1 MRSLLS
7 KLSMIAALAVGTAAQ
22 AEEAVVNLEKAEKS
36 VAVTIGGK
44 EFTTYLFDKGQTKP
58 YFSPVRAADGTIITR
73 AIGTGEDHP
82 HHKGI
87 WLSIDEVNEIKFWA
101 EKGKIENASV
111 EVTQASGNPAK
122 LKVVNHWLGDDGKPL
137 LVENTDIS
145 IFANRTLIYD
155 IKFTAGEHPVKFDD
169 TKEGLFGIRVAN
181 TLREKEGGQVTNA
194 EGLKTTKECWGQE
207 SKWVDYYGKV
217 DGKTFGVALFDSP
230 LNFRKSR
237 YHVRDYGLF
246 TVSPFGQSAYTNGK
260 LPADPY
266 TIDSGK
272 TLRLRYGLYVH
283 DGDTQQG
290 KVAEA
295 YDAFVKHSN

>member
-1 MRSLLS
+1 MKSLWTL
-7 KLSMIAALAVGTAAQ
+7 IAALAVGTAAQ
-22 AEEAVVNLEKAEKS
+22 AEEVKLEKKDNS

-44 EFTTYLFDKGQTKP
+44 EFTTYLFDKAQPKP
-58 YFSPVRAADGTIITR
+58 YFWPVRAADGTIITR
-73 AIGTGEDHP
+73 PINTGEDHP

-87 WLSIDEVNEIKFWA
+87 WLSIDEVNGIKFWA

-111 EVTQASGNPAK
+111 EVTQSSGNPAK
-122 LKVVNHWLGDDGKPL
+122 LRVVNHWLGDDGKPL
-137 LVENTDIS
+137 LVESTEIS
-145 IFANRTLIYD
+145 IFANRTLSYD
-155 IKFTAGEHPVKFDD
+155 IKLTAGDQPVKFDD
-169 TKEGLFGIRVAN
+169 TKEGMFGIRVAN

-194 EGLKTTKECWGQE
+194 EGLKGTKECWGQE
-207 SKWVDYYGKV
+207 SKWVDYFGKV
-217 DGKTFGVALFDSP
+217 DGKTFGVTVFDHP
-230 LNFRKSR
+230 GNFRKSR

-260 LPADPY
+260 LPAEPY
-266 TIDSGK
+266 TIESGK

-295 YDAFVKHSN
+295 YEGFVKSVN